1 MPVIMTDELVSG
13 TRHNGRMSPVRRFYL
28 LLCTFDLLF
37 TCLLW
42 IISILVTG
50 EKLFDEFDSQVV
62 HYNITSSM
70 FDTVLASGGR
80 YVETHLPLASNI
92 YFFRFT
98 LSMIFYGIMSISH
111 WWVIA
116 LTTGGTVS
124 FLVAKVLKY
133 EVSHIH
139 IFTDCCCYN
148 IRVSVQQIPA
158 SDV

>member
-62 HYNITSSM
+62 HYNIKSSM

-80 YVETHLPLASNI
+80 YYIVSTLSY
-92 YFFRFT
+92 YFDILFCRFT
-98 LSMIFYGIMSISH
+98 LSVIFYGIMSISH
-111 WWVIA
+111 WCVIA

-124 FLVAKVLKY
+124 FLVVKVLKY
-133 EVSHIH
+133 EVSYI
-139 IFTDCCCYN
+139 
-148 IRVSVQQIPA
+148 
-158 SDV
+158 